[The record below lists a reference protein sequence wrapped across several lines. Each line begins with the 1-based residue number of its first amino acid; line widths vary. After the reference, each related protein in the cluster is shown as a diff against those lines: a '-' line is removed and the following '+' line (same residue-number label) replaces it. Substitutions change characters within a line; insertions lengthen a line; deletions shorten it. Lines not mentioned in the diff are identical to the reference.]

1 MMPLERSAPSRAAVS
16 RRTPDAPWARLASF
30 NAIISLPMGMGD
42 RVIAIDANPD
52 RGTLGLKVKSETA
65 ATIRTMLAEAPH
77 ILRYADARAF
87 TSQSPA
93 RLEVLA
99 SDTDPA
105 VSEAFN
111 ADDYRTVAGLIER
124 YYSICITD
132 CGTGLLHG
140 AMGATLELADQ
151 IVLVSLVAVDGA
163 SSAAATLDWLT
174 AHGYA
179 DLVKN
184 AIVVLN
190 AVEPK
195 SDVDVELLERHFN
208 SRCRAV
214 IRIPYDPHLK
224 EGAEV
229 DLVRLRPTT
238 RGAYLRLAAAAG
250 QTFGQRPDRGQLV
263 RPPPKIPNSTGIWVP
278 TAPERG
284 GCSSWSPR
292 SWGRSC
298 WRPGRGSSCGR
309 SPTPHD
315 LRRRT
320 PSATSSARP
329 ALRLRGRGR
338 LSRRVPPHRAGRGL
352 GRRGRAGGGVDPG
365 RRPGRAGGRP
375 VRPARTARGRPRRAR
390 EAVAGVAGDPR
401 PPRGRGASR
410 RGGACGRQTIGV
422 QWQARAKDQIQVSV
436 LVQVTAT
443 KGVQDTDPPTP
454 ARTP

>member
-1 MMPLERSAPSRAAVS
+1 MTETSPQIQASPPPQGEPFQETVPLTAEHLLINRRPEPTGGWRRLVWQVSGGRITPAESSAELERRTLIAQAQTPVASGHHRIAVMS
-16 RRTPDAPWARLASF
+16 LKGGVGKTTTTVALGNTLAS
-30 NAIISLPMGMGD
+30 LRGD

-77 ILRYADARAF
+77 IMRYADARAF

-99 SDTDPA
+99 SDSDPA
-105 VSEAFN
+105 VSEAFD

-163 SSAAATLDWLT
+163 NSAAATLDWLT
-174 AHGYA
+174 AHGHS
-179 DLVKN
+179 DLVRN

-195 SDVDVELLERHFN
+195 SDVDVSLLERHFAA
-208 SRCRAV
+208 RCRSV
-214 IRIPYDPHLK
+214 IRVPYDPHLK

-250 QTFGQRPDRGQLV
+250 QAFGQRQDR
-263 RPPPKIPNSTGIWVP
+263 
-278 TAPERG
+278 
-284 GCSSWSPR
+284 
-292 SWGRSC
+292 
-298 WRPGRGSSCGR
+298 
-309 SPTPHD
+309 
-315 LRRRT
+315 
-320 PSATSSARP
+320 
-329 ALRLRGRGR
+329 
-338 LSRRVPPHRAGRGL
+338 SR
-352 GRRGRAGGGVDPG
+352 
-365 RRPGRAGGRP
+365 
-375 VRPARTARGRPRRAR
+375 
-390 EAVAGVAGDPR
+390 
-401 PPRGRGASR
+401 
-410 RGGACGRQTIGV
+410 
-422 QWQARAKDQIQVSV
+422 
-436 LVQVTAT
+436 
-443 KGVQDTDPPTP
+443 
-454 ARTP
+454 

>member
-1 MMPLERSAPSRAAVS
+1 MTDTSPHIQSSSSGPAEQFQETVPLTAEHLLINRRPEPAGGWRRLVWQLSGGRVIPSESASEVE
-16 RRTPDAPWARLASF
+16 RRTLMALAQTPVASGHHRIAVMSLKGGVGKTTTTVALGNTLAS
-30 NAIISLPMGMGD
+30 LRGD

-52 RGTLGLKVKSETA
+52 RGTLGIKVKSETA
-65 ATIRTMLAEAPH
+65 ATIRTLLAEAPH
-77 ILRYADARAF
+77 IVRYADARAF

-111 ADDYRTVAGLIER
+111 AEDYRTVAGLIER

-179 DLVKN
+179 DLVRN

-195 SDVDVELLERHFN
+195 SDVDVALLERHFGA
-208 SRCRAV
+208 RCRAV
-214 IRIPYDPHLK
+214 IRVPYDPHLK

-250 QTFGQRPDRGQLV
+250 QAFGVRPDRS
-263 RPPPKIPNSTGIWVP
+263 N
-278 TAPERG
+278 
-284 GCSSWSPR
+284 
-292 SWGRSC
+292 
-298 WRPGRGSSCGR
+298 
-309 SPTPHD
+309 
-315 LRRRT
+315 
-320 PSATSSARP
+320 
-329 ALRLRGRGR
+329 
-338 LSRRVPPHRAGRGL
+338 
-352 GRRGRAGGGVDPG
+352 
-365 RRPGRAGGRP
+365 
-375 VRPARTARGRPRRAR
+375 
-390 EAVAGVAGDPR
+390 
-401 PPRGRGASR
+401 
-410 RGGACGRQTIGV
+410 
-422 QWQARAKDQIQVSV
+422 
-436 LVQVTAT
+436 
-443 KGVQDTDPPTP
+443 
-454 ARTP
+454 

>member
-1 MMPLERSAPSRAAVS
+1 MTDTSPHIHASPPNPPLPPDQFHETVPLTAEHLLTNRRPEPAGGWRRLVWQLSGKRIIPAESAAEVE
-16 RRTPDAPWARLASF
+16 RRTLIAHAQTPVASGHHRIAVMSLKGGVGKTTTTVALGNTLAS
-30 NAIISLPMGMGD
+30 LRGD

-111 ADDYRTVAGLIER
+111 AEDYRTVAGLIER

-174 AHGYA
+174 AHGHA
-179 DLVKN
+179 DLVRN

-195 SDVDVELLERHFN
+195 SDVDLDLLERHFS
-208 SRCRAV
+208 SRCRSV

-250 QTFGQRPDRGQLV
+250 QSFGQRPDR
-263 RPPPKIPNSTGIWVP
+263 S
-278 TAPERG
+278 
-284 GCSSWSPR
+284 
-292 SWGRSC
+292 
-298 WRPGRGSSCGR
+298 
-309 SPTPHD
+309 H
-315 LRRRT
+315 
-320 PSATSSARP
+320 
-329 ALRLRGRGR
+329 
-338 LSRRVPPHRAGRGL
+338 
-352 GRRGRAGGGVDPG
+352 
-365 RRPGRAGGRP
+365 
-375 VRPARTARGRPRRAR
+375 
-390 EAVAGVAGDPR
+390 
-401 PPRGRGASR
+401 
-410 RGGACGRQTIGV
+410 
-422 QWQARAKDQIQVSV
+422 
-436 LVQVTAT
+436 
-443 KGVQDTDPPTP
+443 
-454 ARTP
+454 

>member
-1 MMPLERSAPSRAAVS
+1 MTDTSPHIQASPPTPPPPPEQFHETVPLTAEHLLTNRRPEPAGGWRRLVWQLSGKRFIPAESAAELERRTLMAQAQTPVASGHHRIAVMS
-16 RRTPDAPWARLASF
+16 LKGGVGKTTTTVALGNTLAS
-30 NAIISLPMGMGD
+30 LRGD

-52 RGTLGLKVKSETA
+52 RGTLGIKVKSETA

-111 ADDYRTVAGLIER
+111 AEDYRTVAGLIER

-174 AHGYA
+174 AHGHA

-195 SDVDVELLERHFN
+195 SDVDLDLLERHFI

-250 QTFGQRPDRGQLV
+250 QTFGQRPDR
-263 RPPPKIPNSTGIWVP
+263 S
-278 TAPERG
+278 
-284 GCSSWSPR
+284 
-292 SWGRSC
+292 
-298 WRPGRGSSCGR
+298 
-309 SPTPHD
+309 H
-315 LRRRT
+315 
-320 PSATSSARP
+320 
-329 ALRLRGRGR
+329 
-338 LSRRVPPHRAGRGL
+338 
-352 GRRGRAGGGVDPG
+352 
-365 RRPGRAGGRP
+365 
-375 VRPARTARGRPRRAR
+375 
-390 EAVAGVAGDPR
+390 
-401 PPRGRGASR
+401 
-410 RGGACGRQTIGV
+410 
-422 QWQARAKDQIQVSV
+422 
-436 LVQVTAT
+436 
-443 KGVQDTDPPTP
+443 
-454 ARTP
+454 

>member
-1 MMPLERSAPSRAAVS
+1 MTETPPRTQRSPHGPAEQFQDAIPLTAEHLLTNRRPEPAGGWRRLVWRLSGGRITPSESSAELERRTLMAQAQTPVASGHHRIAVMS
-16 RRTPDAPWARLASF
+16 LKGGVGKTTTTVALGNTLAS
-30 NAIISLPMGMGD
+30 LRGD

-87 TSQSPA
+87 TSQSSA

-111 ADDYRTVAGLIER
+111 ADDYRTVAGIIER

-140 AMGATLELADQ
+140 AMDATLELADQ
-151 IVLVSLVAVDGA
+151 IVLVTLVAVDGA

-174 AHGYA
+174 AHGHA
-179 DLVKN
+179 DLVRN

-195 SDVDVELLERHFN
+195 TDVDLSLLERHFA

-214 IRIPYDPHLK
+214 VRIPYDPHLK

-229 DLVRLRPTT
+229 DLARLRPTT

-250 QTFGQRPDRGQLV
+250 QSFGQRPDR
-263 RPPPKIPNSTGIWVP
+263 
-278 TAPERG
+278 
-284 GCSSWSPR
+284 
-292 SWGRSC
+292 
-298 WRPGRGSSCGR
+298 
-309 SPTPHD
+309 
-315 LRRRT
+315 
-320 PSATSSARP
+320 
-329 ALRLRGRGR
+329 
-338 LSRRVPPHRAGRGL
+338 SR
-352 GRRGRAGGGVDPG
+352 
-365 RRPGRAGGRP
+365 
-375 VRPARTARGRPRRAR
+375 
-390 EAVAGVAGDPR
+390 
-401 PPRGRGASR
+401 
-410 RGGACGRQTIGV
+410 
-422 QWQARAKDQIQVSV
+422 
-436 LVQVTAT
+436 
-443 KGVQDTDPPTP
+443 
-454 ARTP
+454 